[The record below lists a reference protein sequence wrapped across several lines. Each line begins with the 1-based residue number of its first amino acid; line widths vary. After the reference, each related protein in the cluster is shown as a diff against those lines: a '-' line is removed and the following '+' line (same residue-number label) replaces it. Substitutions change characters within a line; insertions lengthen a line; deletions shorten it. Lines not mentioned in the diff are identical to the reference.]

1 MTPTKPR
8 IDRIAYI
15 GWRGIEGCEV
25 LDLDSNNPLTGL
37 VGPTGAGKSTLTM
50 CLGYAMLP
58 DRKALDI
65 RPISEVKDARKAGVD
80 MLAESIDPRYGY
92 AYVVLDLTTRAGER
106 LLAGIYVESVDG
118 NAEFTRWLIR
128 NPKDMALN
136 TIMAQEDGDDEIFPS
151 FPEFKRHCAA
161 RGLDVSVRRTV
172 GEYCQALYE
181 AGILPSGMSMGQ
193 DRSLYA
199 SLIETT
205 FKGGVSNQVVSRLK
219 DYLLPEATQVSDIV
233 TGLQTCTNEVI
244 MTKNEIASAE
254 KELSLLQS
262 TYGVGKEIV
271 LQSLRWMMESTGAIQ
286 ESLRKDKAEMANIN
300 VSHQRLSED
309 IPHIET
315 EIQQAESTKESV
327 LKTALLELREAGD
340 KVTRLTGT
348 LDVLR
353 ASVSTAKANKNTFDL
368 GKKQWK
374 SIADTHTNQ
383 SVEWVGNWLESCRKA
398 KEQEAFEIASTM
410 NIRQTES
417 NRLNSGLAS
426 ILSEKLAEKTGGQT
440 LEDAFS
446 AVSEKEALAIE
457 LSLGGLTDGVIGIE
471 LEDLVKLEASD
482 DLPDTFWLGQDAPEP
497 GKLREVGAWY
507 VDFIAGGYAATKK
520 ARTPVFGSAARAAR
534 HKAILLEIDGLR
546 KKHGDLTLEAQK
558 LDGKKLS
565 LAKYEKEIAFYL
577 ARRDNEMALAEAVT
591 EAEGA
596 LRVREGEIGE
606 ANKVRGEI
614 ESKIHEIEKP
624 YEAQLKALQSD
635 LGNKKEK
642 LVEMGEGLQ
651 KRGEKIAADE
661 KTLAAMQAEE
671 TSATSILGSDSE
683 QMFAAARGMEH
694 FDEARLLVE
703 QTKRISALGVA
714 LHDEMPD
721 RLAIL
726 QDIDAGNRLSTLS
739 LWPILMGI
747 VRERVSINR
756 AEVDGEDMIQ
766 AMKEHRAA
774 LNSELMGHEN
784 EVRIKARNLY
794 QTISSQASMQ
804 KRKIDK
810 LSKLGESITFGNVTG
825 IRIVLSPRNDMLS
838 VLEGFAEQLFSE
850 KKPVDA
856 ALKEWFDAAS
866 GKEEG
871 ISMAGEELLDYR
883 NYVDLSIEACRKGSG
898 KGSGW
903 TPAASLS
910 GGESIGSGLA
920 IALMLTR
927 SIAAKGEIK
936 VDQIFPLFAVDEA
949 HRLDGPGHAVV
960 VDFAKREG
968 FQVIVAAPELTP
980 SYSCILYALNRV
992 FDPHERLI
1000 IRGIK
1005 VAS

>member
-1 MTPTKPR
+1 MIPTKPR
-8 IDRIAYI
+8 INRIAYI

-37 VGPTGAGKSTLTM
+37 VGPSGAGKSTLIM

-58 DRKALDI
+58 DKKALDI

-92 AYVVLDLTTRAGER
+92 AYVVLDLTTRTGER
-106 LLAGIYVESVDG
+106 LLAGIYVESVEG

-128 NPKDMALN
+128 DPKDMALN
-136 TIMAQEDGDDEIFPS
+136 AIMSQEDGDDEIFPS
-151 FPEFKRHCAA
+151 FAEFKRHCAA

-205 FKGGVSNQVVSRLK
+205 FKGGVSKEVVSRLK
-219 DYLLPEATQVSDIV
+219 DYLLPEATQISDIV
-233 TGLQTCTNEVI
+233 SGLQTCTNEVI

-262 TYGVGKEIV
+262 TYGVGKDIV
-271 LQSLRWMMESTGAIQ
+271 LQSLRWMMESADALQG
-286 ESLRKDKAEMANIN
+286 SLRKDKAEIANMN
-300 VSHQRLSED
+300 VSYQQLSED
-309 IPHIET
+309 IPRIGKEIE
-315 EIQQAESTKESV
+315 QAESTKETI
-327 LKTALLELREAGD
+327 LKATLLELREAGD
-340 KVTRLTGT
+340 KVTSLTGT
-348 LDVLR
+348 LDSLKS
-353 ASVSTAKANKNTFDL
+353 SVATAKANKSTFDL
-368 GKKQWK
+368 GKKYWLASAGQ
-374 SIADTHTNQ
+374 HTNQ
-383 SVEWVGNWLESCRKA
+383 PIEWVKNWLESCRKA
-398 KEQEAFEIASTM
+398 KEQEAFEIASMM

-440 LEDAFS
+440 LEDAFTS
-446 AVSEKEALAIE
+446 ISEKEAFAIE
-457 LSLGGLTDGVIGIE
+457 LALGGLTDGVIGIE
-471 LEDLVKLEASD
+471 LEELVKLDASD
-482 DLPDTFWLGQDAPEP
+482 DLPDTFWFGQGAPEP
-497 GKLREVGAWY
+497 GKLREVGEWY
-507 VDFIAGGYAATKK
+507 VDFIAGGYVATKK
-520 ARTPVFGSAARAAR
+520 GRTPVFGSDARAAR
-534 HKAILLEIDGLR
+534 QKAILLEIDELR
-546 KKHGDLTLEAQK
+546 KKHEGLTLEAQK
-558 LDGKKLS
+558 LDGKKIS
-565 LAKYEKEIAFYL
+565 MAKYEKEINFYL
-577 ARRDNEMALAEAVT
+577 SQRDKEMALDDAVT
-591 EAEGA
+591 EAEEV
-596 LRVREGEIGE
+596 LLKREHFIGE

-614 ESKIHEIEKP
+614 ESKIQEIEKP
-624 YEAQLKALQSD
+624 YEAQLKALRSE
-635 LGNKKEK
+635 LGIKKDK
-642 LVEMGEGLQ
+642 LTKLDEDIRKVS
-651 KRGEKIAADE
+651 EKITADE
-661 KTLAAMQAEE
+661 KTLAALQNEE
-671 TSATSILGSDSE
+671 TSAGLILGGDAE
-683 QMFAAARGMEH
+683 MMLTAAKSLEH
-694 FDEARLLVE
+694 FDEAKLLVE
-703 QTKRISALGVA
+703 QTRRISALGVA
-714 LHDEMPD
+714 LHDELPD

-726 QDIDAGNRLSTLS
+726 QDMDASNRLSTLN

-747 VRERVSINR
+747 VRERVSIDR
-756 AEVDGEDMIQ
+756 AEVDSEDMIQ
-766 AMKEHRAA
+766 MMKEHRAA
-774 LNSELMGHEN
+774 LGSELMGHEN

-794 QTISSQASMQ
+794 QTISSQAYMQ

-810 LSKLGESITFGNVTG
+810 LSQLGGNITFGNVTG
-825 IRIVLSPRNDMLS
+825 IRIVLSPRTEMLS
-838 VLEGFAEQLFSE
+838 VLEGFAGQLFSE

-866 GKEEG
+866 GHEEG
-871 ISMAGEELLDYR
+871 ISMSGDDLLDYR

-903 TPAASLS
+903 APASSLS

-936 VDQIFPLFAVDEA
+936 IDQISPLFAVDEA
-949 HRLDGPGHAVV
+949 HRLDGAGHAVV

-992 FDPHERLI
+992 FDPNERLI

-1005 VAS
+1005 VAA